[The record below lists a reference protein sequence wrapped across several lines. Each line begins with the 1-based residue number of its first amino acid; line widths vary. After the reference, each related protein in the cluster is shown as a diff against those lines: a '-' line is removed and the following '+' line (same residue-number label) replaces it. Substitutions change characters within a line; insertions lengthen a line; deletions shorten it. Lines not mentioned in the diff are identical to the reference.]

1 MSDREQLAA
10 QIRRLAGKHNHPEM
24 AVSSVILGMVGRIAE
39 LEQSAMPAFAVTV
52 IKKLRRVDECSS
64 DGQGTDIG
72 GDWLDLLTRLGLL
85 NRTQRSPA
93 LWEITQQGEDALA
106 QQGKGGVE

>member
-24 AVSSVILGMVGRIAE
+24 AVSSVILGMVERIAE
-39 LEQSAMPAFAVTV
+39 LERLLKAAMFFMDADADV
-52 IKKLRRVDECSS
+52 ISCQRFVIDECGFHSCTAREV
-64 DGQGTDIG
+64 D
-72 GDWLDLLTRLGLL
+72 
-85 NRTQRSPA
+85 
-93 LWEITQQGEDALA
+93 DALA